1 MKKTQ
6 IRNSLLLLLTATIWG
21 TAFVAQSVGMEYVEA
36 FTFTFA
42 RSIVGGIV
50 LIPCI
55 WFLRW
60 LKGRE
65 KAASVGVV
73 QSAGT
78 MELCGATQSSG
89 VAESQGMAS
98 RGVMCAKR
106 PLVTKVE
113 WIGGI
118 CCGLALCA
126 ASNFQQ
132 IGIAYTTVG
141 KAGFITALYVV
152 IVPIMGLFFKKRVSF
167 IVWICVVLSVIGLY
181 LLCMTEGSLTLAYGD
196 LLVLICAIL
205 FSVHIMV
212 IDYFSPQGDGVVMS
226 CIQFFVCGIVSGI
239 IMLFVETP
247 SVENVMAAAMPIL
260 YAGVLSS
267 GVAYTLQIVGQK
279 DMNPTVASLILC
291 LESVVS
297 ALAGWL
303 ILHEALT
310 ARELIGC
317 VLMFAAIVLAQV
329 PMPGR
334 KK

>member
-65 KAASVGVV
+65 KKTSCDV
-73 QSAGT
+73 T
-78 MELCGATQSSG
+78 
-89 VAESQGMAS
+89 
-98 RGVMCAKR
+98 CAKR
-106 PLVTKVE
+106 PHITKIE

-167 IVWICVVLSVIGLY
+167 VVWICVVLSVIGLY

-196 LLVLICAIL
+196 LLVLICAVL

-212 IDYFSPQGDGVVMS
+212 IDHFSPQGDGVVMS

-247 SVENVMAAAMPIL
+247 SLENIMAAAMPIL

-279 DMNPTVASLILC
+279 DMNPTVASLVLC

-310 ARELIGC
+310 ARELLGC

-329 PMPGR
+329 PMPER
-334 KK
+334 SKS

>member
-6 IRNSLLLLLTATIWG
+6 VKNSLLLLLTATIWG
-21 TAFVAQSVGMEYVEA
+21 TAFVAQSVGMDYVEP

-42 RSIVGGIV
+42 RSIIGGIV

-55 WFLRW
+55 CFLRW
-60 LKGRE
+60 LKKRE
-65 KAASVGVV
+65 DKD
-73 QSAGT
+73 AGANR
-78 MELCGATQSSG
+78 LF
-89 VAESQGMAS
+89 
-98 RGVMCAKR
+98 
-106 PLVTKVE
+106 VTKIE

-132 IGIAYTTVG
+132 IGISYTTVG

-152 IVPIMGLFFKKRVSF
+152 IVPIMGLFFKRKVSF
-167 IVWICVVLSVIGLY
+167 VVWICVALSVIGLY
-181 LLCMTEGSLTLAYGD
+181 LLCMTEGSFTLAYGD

-205 FSVHIMV
+205 FSIHIMV
-212 IDYFSPQGDGVVMS
+212 IDHFSPKGDGVVMS

-239 IMLFVETP
+239 IMLFVESP
-247 SVENVMAAAMPIL
+247 DLGNIMAAKMPIL

-267 GVAYTLQIVGQK
+267 GVGYTLQVVGQK
-279 DMNPTVASLILC
+279 GMNPTIASLIMC

-297 ALAGWL
+297 VLAGWL
-303 ILHEALT
+303 ILGEALSN
-310 ARELIGC
+310 RELLGC
-317 VLMFAAIVLAQV
+317 VLMFVAIVLAQM
-329 PMPGR
+329 PMPAG

>member
-21 TAFVAQSVGMEYVEA
+21 TAFVAQSVGMDYVEA

-42 RSIVGGIV
+42 RSIIGGIV

-60 LKGRE
+60 LKERE
-65 KAASVGVV
+65 NKVSVTMAEGVSDV
-73 QSAGT
+73 TSCNVMGT
-78 MELCGATQSSG
+78 
-89 VAESQGMAS
+89 
-98 RGVMCAKR
+98 KR
-106 PLVTKVE
+106 TLITKIE

-167 IVWICVVLSVIGLY
+167 VVWICVVLSVIGLY

-212 IDYFSPQGDGVVMS
+212 IDYFSPKGDGVVMS

-247 SVENVMAAAMPIL
+247 SISNMMAAAMPIL

-310 ARELIGC
+310 ARELLGC
-317 VLMFAAIVLAQV
+317 VLMFVAIVLAQV
-329 PMPGR
+329 PMPER